1 MNNSI
6 RREEILS
13 RTSTSPSPSPP
24 SLPETAVQDGHQRLG
39 ELLNLDALLA
49 EANTNISANTKA
61 NDQSQDTEAKQNSQE
76 GEEDE
81 EQEFEF
87 RLFSAPRKP
96 TSAAGEGKEGG
107 QSGVDNVK
115 ASKEDN
121 ATMTQKLRIRLRSP
135 TPGPADISDGQFVS
149 PFRGWGY
156 YFTAPAL
163 LSGSSTGNE
172 NEDADLALRRKL
184 FEEVAV
190 SGQNVLDWADVPWV
204 STWVL
209 VIPDRLYMDSS

>member
-24 SLPETAVQDGHQRLG
+24 PLPETAVQDGHQRLG

-49 EANTNISANTKA
+49 DTNTKTSANNKT
-61 NDQSQDTEAKQNSQE
+61 NDKSQDTDAKQNSQE
-76 GEEDE
+76 GEDE

-96 TSAAGEGKEGG
+96 TAVVGERKEGG

-121 ATMTQKLRIRLRSP
+121 ATTTQKLRIRLRSP
-135 TPGPADISDGQFVS
+135 TPGPADISEGRFVN
-149 PFRGWGY
+149 PFRGWSY

-163 LSGSSTGNE
+163 HSGSSTGNE
-172 NEDADLALRRKL
+172 NEDADVALRRKL

>member
-24 SLPETAVQDGHQRLG
+24 PLPETAVQDGRQRLG

-49 EANTNISANTKA
+49 ETNTNPSVNNKT
-61 NDQSQDTEAKQNSQE
+61 NDKSQDTDAKQNSQE

-87 RLFSAPRKP
+87 RLFSTPRKP
-96 TSAAGEGKEGG
+96 TSAAGERKEGG
-107 QSGVDNVK
+107 QSGGDNVK

-121 ATMTQKLRIRLRSP
+121 ATATQKLRIRLHSP
-135 TPGPADISDGQFVS
+135 TPGPADISEGRFVN

-163 LSGSSTGNE
+163 LSGSSAGNE
-172 NEDADLALRRKL
+172 NEDADVALRRKL
-184 FEEVAV
+184 FEDVAV

-204 STWVL
+204 STRVL
-209 VIPDRLYMDSS
+209 VIPDRSYMDNS